1 MSKKRHP
8 EPQQAPTPTMK
19 KLTHRGYTVVQSA
32 QNHHV
37 MIGKNGKR
45 VFHGQVDH
53 PMTDDELREYVDDF
67 IALAGKL
74 GVSK

>member
-1 MSKKRHP
+1 MSKKRRP
-8 EPQQAPTPTMK
+8 EPPQAPKSTMK

-37 MIGKNGKR
+37 MIGKDGKR

-53 PMTDDELREYVDDF
+53 SMTDDELREYVDNY
-67 IALAGKL
+67 ITLAGEL

>member
-1 MSKKRHP
+1 MSKKRRP
-8 EPQQAPTPTMK
+8 EPPQAPKPTMK
-19 KLTHRGYTVVQSA
+19 KLTYRGYTVVQSA

-45 VFHGQVDH
+45 VFHGQADH
-53 PMTDDELREYVDDF
+53 SMTDDELREYVDNY
-67 IALAGKL
+67 ITLVGKL